1 MRLEEHREVKEPGG
15 QWVGSEGRGRE
26 EEKGERAF
34 RERERSGVRR
44 AGEFGGAG
52 RAEEGSRE
60 EEGRECGEE
69 LREVAAAGRAR
80 AGDPARRP
88 QVSVCQEMLQE
99 LRHAV
104 SCRKTSRSRRRRRPG
119 GPSRAL
125 LSLRAVRE
133 MRLSNGKLYSAGAG
147 GDAGGAHGGPQ
158 RLLDDPGP
166 PGGARPLAP
175 TPCTHVRVCQECR
188 RIQALRASGAG
199 APPRG
204 LGAPA
209 DATSPPR
216 PRPGPAGPRELAEH
230 E

>member
-1 MRLEEHREVKEPGG
+1 M
-15 QWVGSEGRGRE
+15 
-26 EEKGERAF
+26 
-34 RERERSGVRR
+34 
-44 AGEFGGAG
+44 
-52 RAEEGSRE
+52 
-60 EEGRECGEE
+60 
-69 LREVAAAGRAR
+69 
-80 AGDPARRP
+80 
-88 QVSVCQEMLQE
+88 CQEMLQE

-209 DATSPPR
+209 EATSPPR
-216 PRPGPAGPRELAEH
+216 PRPGPAGPRELTEH

>member
-1 MRLEEHREVKEPGG
+1 MT
-15 QWVGSEGRGRE
+15 
-26 EEKGERAF
+26 
-34 RERERSGVRR
+34 
-44 AGEFGGAG
+44 
-52 RAEEGSRE
+52 
-60 EEGRECGEE
+60 
-69 LREVAAAGRAR
+69 AA
-80 AGDPARRP
+80 PRRP

-133 MRLSNGKLYSAGAG
+133 MRLSNGKLYSAGA
-147 GDAGGAHGGPQ
+147 DAGSAHGGPQ

-166 PGGARPLAP
+166 PGGARPPAP

-209 DATSPPR
+209 EATSPPR
-216 PRPGPAGPRELAEH
+216 PRPAGPRELPEH

>member
-1 MRLEEHREVKEPGG
+1 MEGEGQIQEQTQSRMETLKISGERWRGEAENTGEIKGREVGREAR
-15 QWVGSEGRGRE
+15 SEGRKTQAR
-26 EEKGERAF
+26 KGGG
-34 RERERSGVRR
+34 GV
-44 AGEFGGAG
+44 G
-52 RAEEGSRE
+52 
-60 EEGRECGEE
+60 CGEGLGE
-69 LREVAAAGRAR
+69 AGGGLRRD
-80 AGDPARRP
+80 GDRPRHP

-147 GDAGGAHGGPQ
+147 GDAGSAHGGPQ

-166 PGGARPLAP
+166 PSGARPTAP

-209 DATSPPR
+209 EATSPPR

>member
-1 MRLEEHREVKEPGG
+1 MENIGGIFVVLICGLIIAVFVAVMEFIWSTRRSAESEE
-15 QWVGSEGRGRE
+15 
-26 EEKGERAF
+26 
-34 RERERSGVRR
+34 
-44 AGEFGGAG
+44 
-52 RAEEGSRE
+52 
-60 EEGRECGEE
+60 
-69 LREVAAAGRAR
+69 
-80 AGDPARRP
+80 
-88 QVSVCQEMLQE
+88 VSVCQEMLQE

-147 GDAGGAHGGPQ
+147 GDAGSAHGGPQ

-188 RIQALRASGAG
+188 RIQALRVSGAG

-204 LGAPA
+204 LGAPT

>member
-1 MRLEEHREVKEPGG
+1 M
-15 QWVGSEGRGRE
+15 GRGLAER
-26 EEKGERAF
+26 KGEKDAEAR
-34 RERERSGVRR
+34 
-44 AGEFGGAG
+44 GGAT
-52 RAEEGSRE
+52 RSAPD
-60 EEGRECGEE
+60 
-69 LREVAAAGRAR
+69 
-80 AGDPARRP
+80 GDRPAPP

-166 PGGARPLAP
+166 PGAPRPAVP

-209 DATSPPR
+209 EATSPPR

-230 E
+230 D

>member
-1 MRLEEHREVKEPGG
+1 M
-15 QWVGSEGRGRE
+15 
-26 EEKGERAF
+26 
-34 RERERSGVRR
+34 
-44 AGEFGGAG
+44 
-52 RAEEGSRE
+52 
-60 EEGRECGEE
+60 
-69 LREVAAAGRAR
+69 
-80 AGDPARRP
+80 
-88 QVSVCQEMLQE
+88 CQEMLQE

-147 GDAGGAHGGPQ
+147 GDAGAHGGPQ

-166 PGGARPLAP
+166 PGGPRPAAP

-188 RIQALRASGAG
+188 RIQALRASGTG

-204 LGAPA
+204 LGTPA
-209 DATSPPR
+209 EATSPPR
-216 PRPGPAGPRELAEH
+216 PRPGPTGPRELTEH

>member
-1 MRLEEHREVKEPGG
+1 MWRFPRGPEGKGAARGG
-15 QWVGSEGRGRE
+15 G
-26 EEKGERAF
+26 K
-34 RERERSGVRR
+34 
-44 AGEFGGAG
+44 
-52 RAEEGSRE
+52 
-60 EEGRECGEE
+60 
-69 LREVAAAGRAR
+69 EVAGSDHRA
-80 AGDPARRP
+80 PRRP

-147 GDAGGAHGGPQ
+147 GDAGSAHGGPQ

-166 PGGARPLAP
+166 PGGARPPAP

-199 APPRG
+199 APSRG

-209 DATSPPR
+209 EATSPPR
-216 PRPGPAGPRELAEH
+216 SRPGPAGPRELAEH

>member
-1 MRLEEHREVKEPGG
+1 MEDRQELRGEKEEHGERRDLRGKSL
-15 QWVGSEGRGRE
+15 GSEERMEGRE
-26 EEKGERAF
+26 RTRAQVGKRKRGEH
-34 RERERSGVRR
+34 S
-44 AGEFGGAG
+44 GGAG
-52 RAEEGSRE
+52 RAGGCEERGLEDQRRG
-60 EEGRECGEE
+60 EGGG
-69 LREVAAAGRAR
+69 AAAGRAQTMT
-80 AGDPARRP
+80 AASRRP

-133 MRLSNGKLYSAGAG
+133 MRLSNGKLYSAGA
-147 GDAGGAHGGPQ
+147 DAGSAHGGPQ

-166 PGGARPLAP
+166 PGGARPPAP

-204 LGAPA
+204 LAEYLT
-209 DATSPPR
+209 ATMLSVSYVNVIR
-216 PRPGPAGPRELAEH
+216 
-230 E
+230 

>member
-1 MRLEEHREVKEPGG
+1 MTPR
-15 QWVGSEGRGRE
+15 
-26 EEKGERAF
+26 
-34 RERERSGVRR
+34 
-44 AGEFGGAG
+44 
-52 RAEEGSRE
+52 
-60 EEGRECGEE
+60 C
-69 LREVAAAGRAR
+69 
-80 AGDPARRP
+80 P

-119 GPSRAL
+119 APTRAL

-166 PGGARPLAP
+166 PGGARPLAS

-188 RIQALRASGAG
+188 RIQALRTSGTG

-209 DATSPPR
+209 EASSPPR
-216 PRPGPAGPRELAEH
+216 PRPGPRELTEH